1 MTIVFILASG
11 EEKGYFRVVSVGHL
25 IFDCRMHCGLSRRI
39 LLHSNNFT
47 KRGQNGF
54 QIGTRNKFSLRHVR
68 GRKILVQMRKL
79 FTHFSLQ
86 TVIFP
91 YNSLYTQAVAYTTY
105 FELGEPVVSPVLASK
120 ILKGQPISLRLQF
133 SRASSL

>member
-1 MTIVFILASG
+1 MALKSAQDTSP
-11 EEKGYFRVVSVGHL
+11 
-25 IFDCRMHCGLSRRI
+25 RRI
-39 LLHSNNFT
+39 CGGKTLF
-47 KRGQNGF
+47 
-54 QIGTRNKFSLRHVR
+54 
-68 GRKILVQMRKL
+68 QMRKL